1 MISGW
6 SRFRL
11 FQLEEKT
18 MIMRAVSIIVLV
30 LIAGVLNRGASSAAT
45 VDKIKF
51 PYSPMSWN
59 SLPWWM
65 AKEAGHFEKNGLN
78 VDLFYEG
85 ASSVIVQAMLAGEAT
100 FAGLAGPAVVS
111 NVISG
116 GDVIQIAAVVK
127 TFTVPMFSAPHIKE
141 VAQLKGQKVAV
152 SRFGS
157 ISHIAAQN
165 IFQKARVTGA
175 TVLQSGG
182 TPESAAMLMSGAV
195 AAAMVPPPQS
205 IILKENGFRELVS
218 VKQFRQWNIP
228 VVENGIAARR
238 SFIEKNP
245 DVAKRMVRAAFEGI
259 KTIYDNKGLAK
270 KTLAKYTKVN
280 DEKIL
285 EESYRF
291 SVEALSKEG
300 SMPQE
305 AFAALVEQLVSQ
317 KSIDEAASKKLPLTA
332 YFDNRFV
339 NELEREGFFK
349 KLR

>member
-1 MISGW
+1 MI
-6 SRFRL
+6 RR
-11 FQLEEKT
+11 
-18 MIMRAVSIIVLV
+18 IMRIVIV
-30 LIAGVLNRGASSAAT
+30 TLIAGSVSPSVCPAGTLDR
-45 VDKIKF
+45 VKF
-51 PYSPMSWN
+51 PFSPMSWN
-59 SLPWWM
+59 SLPWWT
-65 AKEAGHFEKNGLN
+65 AKEAGHFERNGLD

-85 ASSVIVQAMLAGEAT
+85 ASSVIVQAMLAGEAN
-100 FAGLAGPAVVS
+100 FAGLAGPAVVT
-111 NVISG
+111 NVLNG

-127 TFTVPMFSAPHIKE
+127 TFTIPMFSAPNIE
-141 VAQLKGQKVAV
+141 NVAQLKGQKVAV

-165 IFQKARVTGA
+165 IFQKAGITGA
-175 TVLQSGG
+175 TVIQSGG

-205 IILKENGFRELVS
+205 IVLKEKGFRELVS
-218 VKQFRQWNIP
+218 VKQFREWNIP

-245 DVAKRMVRAAFEGI
+245 GIAKRMVRAAFEGI
-259 KTIYDNKGLAK
+259 KTIYDSKEFAI
-270 KTLAKYTKVN
+270 KTLAKYTKIN

-285 EESYRF
+285 DESYRF
-291 SVEALSKEG
+291 SIEALSKEG

-317 KSIDEAASKKLPLTA
+317 KSLDEAGSKKLPLTA

-339 NELEREGFFK
+339 HELEKEGFFR
-349 KLR
+349 KLWQ

>member
-1 MISGW
+1 
-6 SRFRL
+6 
-11 FQLEEKT
+11 
-18 MIMRAVSIIVLV
+18 
-30 LIAGVLNRGASSAAT
+30 
-45 VDKIKF
+45 
-51 PYSPMSWN
+51 
-59 SLPWWM
+59 
-65 AKEAGHFEKNGLN
+65 
-78 VDLFYEG
+78 
-85 ASSVIVQAMLAGEAT
+85 
-100 FAGLAGPAVVS
+100 
-111 NVISG
+111 
-116 GDVIQIAAVVK
+116 
-127 TFTVPMFSAPHIKE
+127 MFSAPHIKE

-270 KTLAKYTKVN
+270 KTLATYTKVN

>member
-1 MISGW
+1 M
-6 SRFRL
+6 
-11 FQLEEKT
+11 
-18 MIMRAVSIIVLV
+18 MAHVVSIVVLV
-30 LIAGVLNRGASSAAT
+30 LIAGFARFGISTAAT

-65 AKEAGHFEKNGLN
+65 AKDAGHFEKNGLD
-78 VDLFYEG
+78 VELFYEG
-85 ASSVIVQAMLAGEAT
+85 ASSVIVQAMLAGEAN
-100 FAGLAGPAVVS
+100 FAGLAGPAVVT

-165 IFQKARVTGA
+165 IFQKAGVTGA

-205 IILKENGFRELVS
+205 IVLKEKGFHELVG
-218 VKQFRQWNIP
+218 VKQFREWNIP
-228 VVENGIAARR
+228 VVENGVAARR
-238 SFIEKNP
+238 GFIERNP
-245 DVAKRMVRAAFEGI
+245 GVAKRMVRAAFEGI
-259 KTIYDNKGLAK
+259 KTIYDNKELAI

-285 EESYRF
+285 DESYRF

-300 SMPQE
+300 FMPQE
-305 AFAALVEQLVSQ
+305 AFAALIEQLVSQ
-317 KSIDEAASKKLPLTA
+317 KSIDEATSKKLPLTA

-339 NELEREGFFK
+339 TELEKEGFFK
-349 KLR
+349 KLWQ

>member
-1 MISGW
+1 
-6 SRFRL
+6 
-11 FQLEEKT
+11 

-85 ASSVIVQAMLAGEAT
+85 ASSVIVQAMLAGEAN

-205 IILKENGFRELVS
+205 IMLKENGFRELVS

-270 KTLAKYTKVN
+270 KTLATYTKVN

-317 KSIDEAASKKLPLTA
+317 KSIDEVASKKLPLTA

-339 NELEREGFFK
+339 NELEKEGFFK